1 MKPVDPELMLRLAI
15 PHCDSSKHIPLILLC
30 LWVDSD
36 CPGHI
41 KEQQKHDDV
50 GGIHAARL
58 DGQKTLARSPDGAG
72 ILPQHPGVAISDRE
86 VPLVRTRPRAAM
98 MICSRKQT
106 KLRHR
111 LGTKVRVRFTI
122 PTADKTKPR
131 HTPIVLERC
140 GSS

>member
-1 MKPVDPELMLRLAI
+1 MRPYPVD
-15 PHCDSSKHIPLILLC
+15 H
-30 LWVDSD
+30 
-36 CPGHI
+36 
-41 KEQQKHDDV
+41 DV

-72 ILPQHPGVAISDRE
+72 ILPQHPGVAVSDRE
-86 VPLVRTRPRAAM
+86 VPLVETCRRAAM

-131 HTPIVLERC
+131 QVRGFSVCNKLQLDNRITLGCNGVAPDRSWDT
-140 GSS
+140 GPSYAY